1 MHAVVKDGSKVL
13 LTLVVNLLMKK
24 CAFKMTVF
32 VQQSGLR
39 CVGLH
44 PLVCPLVAEPGSLCK
59 MVCSFRATA
68 ADARQ

>member
-1 MHAVVKDGSKVL
+1 
-13 LTLVVNLLMKK
+13 MKK

-59 MVCSFRATA
+59 MVCSFRAAA